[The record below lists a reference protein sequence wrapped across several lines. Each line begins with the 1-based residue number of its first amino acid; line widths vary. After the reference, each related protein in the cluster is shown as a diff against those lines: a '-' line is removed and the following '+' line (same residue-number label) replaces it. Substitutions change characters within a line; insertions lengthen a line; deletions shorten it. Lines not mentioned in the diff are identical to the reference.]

1 MKRYLTETTRLL
13 VVLGTLL
20 STQSFLLV
28 QIAFDLRQEAL
39 VEAFCVNKDNPDL
52 DCNGSC
58 FLSDMHAHE
67 QQSHQEQHTKL
78 ALEYIFSLQLGH
90 PSSQALAYAPVRAAQ
105 SFSPVTPANSGRSAT
120 LDIFQPPE
128 ERPSIVLA

>member
-1 MKRYLTETTRLL
+1 
-13 VVLGTLL
+13 
-20 STQSFLLV
+20 
-28 QIAFDLRQEAL
+28 
-39 VEAFCVNKDNPDL
+39 
-52 DCNGSC
+52 
-58 FLSDMHAHE
+58 MHAHE